1 MKTLKFNFNWK
12 KIVTCCYIVY
22 LLSLIIMLPII
33 LPIIMITYFFTE
45 QIYKEIYY
53 KTFKKY
59 HQEFWGNHK
68 NKRNK

>member
-33 LPIIMITYFFTE
+33 LPIIMITY
-45 QIYKEIYY
+45 
-53 KTFKKY
+53 
-59 HQEFWGNHK
+59 
-68 NKRNK
+68 